1 MPSRKPRRSQCIVFQ
16 SNDDS
21 DTFID
26 KNFGGGEKR
35 VMSNNDIIRCVWS
48 LESTWKSVYGL
59 GTQYVGYMTPD
70 MVITILSARR
80 YAYDFIEWD
89 QEDSFTLEN
98 LNKLV
103 EGINEFGLLTYTVPM
118 FTENKDY
125 RIAIP
130 KLLKTV
136 AEYDLSEE
144 SISSDEWANL
154 IEYIKSK

>member
-1 MPSRKPRRSQCIVFQ
+1 MPKNDLVKCIQ
-16 SNDDS
+16 
-21 DTFID
+21 
-26 KNFGGGEKR
+26 
-35 VMSNNDIIRCVWS
+35 S

-70 MVITILSARR
+70 MVITILSAHR

-103 EGINEFGLLTYTVPM
+103 EGINVFGVLAYTVPM
-118 FTENKDY
+118 FPENKDY
-125 RIAIP
+125 RNAIP

-136 AEYDLSEE
+136 ATYDLSEE
-144 SISSDEWANL
+144 SISGDEWL
-154 IEYIKSK
+154 KFVEYINSKKE